1 MRTFKFR
8 AKRKDNGQWAYGSL
22 VITPHATYI
31 YRYEDSTHIVNEINP
46 DTVCQFTGLHDEN
59 GTEVYEHDII
69 ECIDGNREVIW
80 LNGFS
85 GFHSKDR
92 FSSRFSKE
100 PLAFTMAG
108 YVFRVIGNTFD
119 YVKYNIK
126 KNR

>member
-46 DTVCQFTGLHDEN
+46 DTVCQFTGFHDEN
-59 GTEVYEHDII
+59 STEVYEHDII
-69 ECIDGNREVIW
+69 ECIDGNSEVVW
-80 LNGFS
+80 MNGFS
-85 GFHSKDR
+85 GFYSKG
-92 FSSRFSKE
+92 RFSKE
-100 PLAFTMAG
+100 PLAVAMAG

-126 KNR
+126 KIDNI